1 MNGLPEEILELIV
14 ARVEDQT
21 LAASIP
27 RVCKLFHKFGD
38 ENGKIWILKSSEIT
52 KKYTIEGVNKK
63 SDQQSWKQ
71 FYFSGTIDYASI
83 TTNDRLSKQKL
94 ILPNFSN
101 SLPLL
106 VLI

>member
-52 KKYTIEGVNKK
+52 KK